1 MKKVLIVLLIAIIAL
16 IPAKV
21 LAESGEIEN
30 TPVEEIHEG
39 TDTGSNNGS
48 SSSSTPGP
56 TSSIQDQYGN
66 IDDIMTQN
74 VSINDLSNKIDK
86 KLWEFAGVL
95 QRWSIPV
102 SIATFI
108 IGCFLM
114 ILGALSKRGGIAP
127 GLITCGVSILVYTL
141 CVNAPAIVV
150 AVSRWLM
157 D

>member
-1 MKKVLIVLLIAIIAL
+1 MKKLLIMLIISIVAIVPI
-16 IPAKV
+16 KV

-30 TPVEEIHEG
+30 TPVEEIHQG
-39 TDTGSNNGS
+39 GDNTGSNDNS
-48 SSSSTPGP
+48 SSATYGP
-56 TSSIQDQYGN
+56 SSSIEDQYGN

-74 VSINDLSNKIDK
+74 VSIGQLSDKINR

-95 QRWSIPV
+95 QRWSIPI
-102 SIATFI
+102 SISTFI
-108 IGCFLM
+108 VGCFLM

-150 AVSRWLM
+150 SVSKWLM
-157 D
+157 N